1 MNRAKYCKFKL
12 LYCLCLN
19 NIQIQTLVPNIAIL
33 SQKKDEIQQEFY
45 EFQPLEETE
54 IPKSPLKEKYY
65 DIADRIDIVWNRIV
79 EMVSEDSTK

>member
-1 MNRAKYCKFKL
+1 M
-12 LYCLCLN
+12 
-19 NIQIQTLVPNIAIL
+19 VPNIAIL

-45 EFQPLEETE
+45 EFQLLEETE
-54 IPKSPLKEKYY
+54 IPKSPLKEKCY